1 MGLTMATHVSESQP
15 VSFED
20 VSSDP
25 RLSAILDWIEQFLC
39 APNAALGRTGN
50 VCPYAKTAILK
61 RSLEFYRNYSTSV
74 AGLASDMEQH
84 LEEFLQSERSDDI
97 YYCRLIVPD
106 ALGDASD
113 AIEHVQKQLKPMF
126 VENRLMVGQF
136 FPDCAEP
143 GLRNRDFRPLQTPVP
158 LLAIRNMVLS
168 DIAFLYGNERYVNAY
183 LEKFEER
190 GIVAIRQFE
199 ASMEA
204 PE

>member
-1 MGLTMATHVSESQP
+1 MGLTMATRVSESRP
-15 VSFED
+15 VSFEEA
-20 VSSDP
+20 SSDP
-25 RLSAILDWIEQFLC
+25 RLSEIVDWIDEFLC
-39 APNAALGRTGN
+39 APHAALGRPGN
-50 VCPYAKTAILK
+50 VCPYARTALLK
-61 RSLEFYRNYSTSV
+61 RSLEFYRNCSTNVS
-74 AGLASDMEQH
+74 GLASDMEQH
-84 LEEFLQSERSDDI
+84 MEEFLQSERSDDI

-113 AIEHVQKQLKPMF
+113 AIEYVQKQLKPMF
-126 VENRLMVGQF
+126 VENRLMIGQF

-190 GIVAIRQFE
+190 GTAAIRQFE

-204 PE
+204 PK